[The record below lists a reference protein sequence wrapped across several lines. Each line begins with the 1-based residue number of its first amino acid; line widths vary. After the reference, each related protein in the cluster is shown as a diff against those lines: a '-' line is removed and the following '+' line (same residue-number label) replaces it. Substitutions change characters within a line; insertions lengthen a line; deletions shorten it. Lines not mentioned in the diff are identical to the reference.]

1 MVLVRVYSTKNCPYC
16 RMTKAFLEKYNVP
29 YEDIDVGENKEAARE
44 LVEKSGQ
51 FGVPVILWEDEVIV
65 GFDAEKL
72 NRLVG
77 KEATSGDFDVLII
90 GAGPAGLTAA
100 MYCARKSLT
109 TAVVSAD
116 IGGQALWSWSI
127 DNYMGYRMITGEEL
141 MKRFEEQVKEL
152 PIHLEVD
159 RVVSVEKAANR
170 YRAETVSGKSITTTS
185 LILATGKRPRTLG
198 LENEDAYIGR
208 GVSVCSTCDGPLYKG
223 KRIAVVGGGNSAL
236 QTAIEMSG
244 IATWVYLIVRSKIRA
259 DEIVQEVCEKKENI
273 TILLH
278 SEVINLHGTP
288 LLTAITVKDREGGIE
303 TKIDVDGL
311 FLEIG
316 LLPNTEFLDDFV
328 EMNETREVVVD
339 ENCHTNLP
347 GVYAAGD
354 ATSIHGKQVI
364 IAAGEGAKAA
374 LEAYDYVMKHP

>member
-1 MVLVRVYSTKNCPYC
+1 
-16 RMTKAFLEKYNVP
+16 MTKAFLEKYNVP
-29 YEDIDVGENKEAARE
+29 FEDVDVGENKEAARE

-170 YRAETVSGKSITTTS
+170 YRAETASGKSITATS

-198 LENEDAYIGR
+198 LPNEDDYIGR

-244 IATWVYLIVRSKIRA
+244 IATWVYLIVRSRIRA

-278 SEVINLHGTP
+278 SEVTKLHGTP
-288 LLTAITVKDREGGIE
+288 LLTAITVRDREGGIE

-328 EMNETREVVVD
+328 EVNETREVVVD